1 MASTQRPRNPRRQP
15 SNSDAASR
23 GLILIVVAIALGAI
37 LLWKGG
43 LVGFD
48 PDGSSVDIGEG
59 SATTETTVP
68 TDETT
73 TTAAPDVTVAPAQ
86 VKVVV
91 ANGAGVSG
99 LAGASADY
107 LATQGYTNSVAT
119 DAPAQV
125 PTTKV
130 YAAEGFEGNA
140 TVIAGLF
147 KVDPATIEP
156 IPPEPVAGD
165 QPADAGVILVL
176 GPDAEATVAEAGGD
190 GTDTTGG
197 TDTTVADSSTTS
209 TTSGT

>member
-43 LVGFD
+43 VVGFD

-59 SATTETTVP
+59 PATTETTAP

-73 TTAAPDVTVAPAQ
+73 TTVAPDVTVAPAQ

-91 ANGAGVSG
+91 ANGAGISG

-119 DAPAQV
+119 DSPSQV

-165 QPADAGVILVL
+165 QPADAGVVLVV
-176 GPDAEATVAEAGGD
+176 GPDAEATVADAGG
-190 GTDTTGG
+190 GDTSGG
-197 TDTTVADSSTTS
+197 TDTTVADTSTTS
-209 TTSGT
+209 TTSAT